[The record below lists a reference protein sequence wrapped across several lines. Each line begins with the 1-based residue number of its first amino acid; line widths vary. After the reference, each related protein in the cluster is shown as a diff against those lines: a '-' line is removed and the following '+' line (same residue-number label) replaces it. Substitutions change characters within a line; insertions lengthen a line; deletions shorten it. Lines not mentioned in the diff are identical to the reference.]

1 MAQILLAIFLL
12 TAGTLLAIN
21 VFLIIARLT
30 HHDHAARTVARAVSR
45 YTWVF
50 KLGGA
55 DPDHTQS

>member
-1 MAQILLAIFLL
+1 MFLL

-55 DPDHTQS
+55 DPDHTRS